1 MQSGYGPE
9 NFNLQI
15 YTILKIFMNILDI
28 ILLICLIPAIIQ
40 GLRKGFISQVI
51 SIVSLIFGVW
61 ASARFATIVSAWI
74 AQYIT
79 ASEQVLK
86 VVAFALIMVLAFLVL
101 AALGKILEATI
112 RLIML
117 GWVNRLLGLIFS
129 LMKCFLILGLV
140 ILAFNSLNNT
150 FGFVNQEYLDDSVLY
165 PILKDL
171 ADNVFPYL
179 KNLLTLK

>member
-1 MQSGYGPE
+1 
-9 NFNLQI
+9 
-15 YTILKIFMNILDI
+15 MNILDI
-28 ILLICLIPAIIQ
+28 IILICLIPAIIQ

-61 ASARFATIVSAWI
+61 ASARFATIVSEWI

-86 VVAFALIMVLAFLVL
+86 VVAFALIMVVTFIIL
-101 AALGKILEATI
+101 AAAGKLLEATI
-112 RLIML
+112 KLVML
-117 GWVNRLLGLIFS
+117 GWVNRLLGLTFS
-129 LMKCFLILGLV
+129 LLKCCLILGLI

-150 FGFVNQEYLDDSVLY
+150 FGFVKQEYLDESVLY
-165 PILKDL
+165 PFLKSL
-171 ADNVFPYL
+171 ADSVFPYL